1 MKKTILLIII
11 SNLLLISCN
20 SFRDSAGVNRKVID
34 EYAVIENP
42 PLVIPP
48 NFDLLPPE
56 QMKSKDIKDT
66 DSELAKE
73 ILFGLEDTNN
83 QTNSENSLIS
93 EIIRET
99 KADEVDEDIRETINQ
114 DFAGEK
120 STINDETQFKSE
132 DEINEAINTTEKKD
146 KSKTNKSIKEKKK
159 KRFFFFQK
167 LMQIKYFNTN
177 FETINNKVSH
187 DNKIADIISN
197 LPAINMFSE

>member
-1 MKKTILLIII
+1 MKKIIFLIII
-11 SNLLLISCN
+11 LNLFLISCN
-20 SFRDSAGVNRKVID
+20 TVRESAGVNRKVID
-34 EYAVIENP
+34 EYSVIENP

-48 NFDLLPPE
+48 DFDLLPPE
-56 QMKSKDIKDT
+56 QMESKDIKDT

-146 KSKTNKSIKEKKK
+146 KTKTNKSTKEKKK
-159 KRFFFFQK
+159 KRFFFF
-167 LMQIKYFNTN
+167 
-177 FETINNKVSH
+177 
-187 DNKIADIISN
+187 
-197 LPAINMFSE
+197 

>member
-73 ILFGLEDTNN
+73 ILFGLDKTNN
-83 QTNSENSLIS
+83 QKDSENSLIS

-120 STINDETQFKSE
+120 STINDETQFNNE
-132 DEINEAINTTEKKD
+132 EEINKAINTTEKKD
-146 KSKTNKSIKEKKK
+146 QSKTKKSKKEKKK
-159 KRFFFFQK
+159 KRFFFF
-167 LMQIKYFNTN
+167 
-177 FETINNKVSH
+177 
-187 DNKIADIISN
+187 
-197 LPAINMFSE
+197 